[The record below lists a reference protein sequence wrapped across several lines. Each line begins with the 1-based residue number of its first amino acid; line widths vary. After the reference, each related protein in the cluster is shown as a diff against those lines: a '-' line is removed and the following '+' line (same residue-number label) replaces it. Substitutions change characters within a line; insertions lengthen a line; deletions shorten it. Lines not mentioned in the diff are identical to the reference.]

1 MTEGSDRLDELLGRF
16 VDSDY
21 APEGAEVEGE
31 HGGHGGHGAHH
42 GDGHGAHNGRGAEPS
57 VREIEYRGHSIRV
70 VTRYEVTIDGEPW
83 ERPLEV
89 MPDGNVVSHDLPQ
102 YVVPSALDL
111 IRAVVDQSYEAP
123 EEIRSVVE
131 AAKREEER

>member
-1 MTEGSDRLDELLGRF
+1 MAEGSDRLDALLERF
-16 VDSDY
+16 VGSGY
-21 APEGAEVEGE
+21 APEGAEIEQGD
-31 HGGHGGHGAHH
+31 HGGHGSHHGHG
-42 GDGHGAHNGRGAEPS
+42 GEPS
-57 VREIEYRGHSIRV
+57 VREIDYRGHRIRV

-123 EEIRSVVE
+123 EEIRAVVR
-131 AAKREEER
+131 AAKREERG

>member
-16 VDSDY
+16 VESEY
-21 APEGAEVEGE
+21 APDGAEIDDGE
-31 HGGHGGHGAHH
+31 HGGHGHHGGDGSHHGHGS
-42 GDGHGAHNGRGAEPS
+42 EPS
-57 VREIEYRGHSIRV
+57 VREIEYRGHGIRV

-89 MPDGNVVSHDLPQ
+89 LPDGNVVSHDLPQ

-111 IRAVVDQSYEAP
+111 VRAVVDQSYEAP
-123 EEIRSVVE
+123 EEVRAAVE
-131 AAKREEER
+131 AAKREEQG